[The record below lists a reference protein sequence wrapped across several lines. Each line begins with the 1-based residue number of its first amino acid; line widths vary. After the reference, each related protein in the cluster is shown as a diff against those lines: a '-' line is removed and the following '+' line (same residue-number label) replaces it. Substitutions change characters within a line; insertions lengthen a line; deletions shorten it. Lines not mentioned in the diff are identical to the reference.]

1 MLRLRRPRRK
11 EQSITHGSANSAP
24 VSRMIPDTG
33 NDCAAIAACADFIML
48 RWYRGNFDLHYNL
61 GMKQWECVTYAYSS
75 LETRTYNVRDGMWG
89 L

>member
-1 MLRLRRPRRK
+1 
-11 EQSITHGSANSAP
+11 
-24 VSRMIPDTG
+24 MIPDTG

-75 LETRTYNVRDGMWG
+75 LETRTHNVRDENVGVVNG
-89 L
+89 YSGNQFV